1 MCRNALFS
9 RFLRR
14 SEYPATNL
22 EAGSSNLSGRT
33 HILGGNSMSTPLI
46 STLQT
51 PICELLG
58 CDVPVVLA
66 GMGGVAR
73 SELVAAVSAAGG
85 FGFLGMVREAP
96 DFVRS
101 EIARVRAATTRDFG
115 VNLIPAATPPD
126 LLEAELE
133 AVIAERVAA

>member
-1 MCRNALFS
+1 MVTL
-9 RFLRR
+9 
-14 SEYPATNL
+14 L
-22 EAGSSNLSGRT
+22 ER
-33 HILGGNSMSTPLI
+33 NSMSTPLI

-85 FGFLGMVREAP
+85 FGFLGMVREPP
-96 DFVRS
+96 DLIPS

-115 VNLIPAATPPD
+115 VNLIPAATDPD
-126 LLEAELE
+126 LLKSELE
-133 AVIAERVAA
+133 VAIAEHVDRKSTRLNSSH